1 MSDAAQGASGSGAG
15 TGAKGGGRL
24 AVLLVCFGG
33 TKAAGKARRGLDA
46 QLKSQGDALLDSV
59 VFQVDAKHK
68 ASDHDPHGVLYGA
81 LTPALTWGL
90 FGVLV
95 GSNAVVSG
103 IIWAV
108 IGAICGGLYGYYFL
122 RLAAK
127 RELARIGAQL
137 PAQSSA
143 LALFVETTDAR
154 RVLEATAGHQP
165 SVASV
170 AAVSADLS
178 TRVFAGAAEAIEVTA
193 GPSGHG
199 LPPDRDSVLSMV
211 LLRYP
216 DPGTAK
222 QTAARMKPKTKKAIP
237 PLQVELVLHAD
248 RDGRR
253 HVADPTLGVAATA
266 RSGLV
271 GWAAFGVLFGAIGGV
286 INGGGL
292 GGALKGA
299 LVTAVLWGI
308 FGIIAGGLYGL
319 WAGRSVSG
327 RRLKSV
333 GPLLAPGT
341 SMLVAWA
348 DKPVTQDT
356 LDPYLTPGSQRLVLR
371 FNAVDGGAVLEAT

>member
-143 LALFVETTDAR
+143 LAMFVETTDAR
-154 RVLEATAGHQP
+154 RVLEAPRAISRRWPVWPP
-165 SVASV
+165 SAPTCPRASSP
-170 AAVSADLS
+170 APP
-178 TRVFAGAAEAIEVTA
+178 R
-193 GPSGHG
+193 PS
-199 LPPDRDSVLSMV
+199 R
-211 LLRYP
+211 
-216 DPGTAK
+216 
-222 QTAARMKPKTKKAIP
+222 
-237 PLQVELVLHAD
+237 
-248 RDGRR
+248 
-253 HVADPTLGVAATA
+253 
-266 RSGLV
+266 
-271 GWAAFGVLFGAIGGV
+271 
-286 INGGGL
+286 
-292 GGALKGA
+292 
-299 LVTAVLWGI
+299 
-308 FGIIAGGLYGL
+308 
-319 WAGRSVSG
+319 
-327 RRLKSV
+327 
-333 GPLLAPGT
+333 
-341 SMLVAWA
+341 
-348 DKPVTQDT
+348 
-356 LDPYLTPGSQRLVLR
+356 
-371 FNAVDGGAVLEAT
+371 